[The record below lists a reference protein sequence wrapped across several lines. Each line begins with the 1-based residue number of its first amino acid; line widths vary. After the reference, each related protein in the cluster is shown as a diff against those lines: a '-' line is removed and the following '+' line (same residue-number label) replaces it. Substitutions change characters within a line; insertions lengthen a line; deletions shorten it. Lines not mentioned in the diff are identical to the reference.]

1 MLISDTFIIE
11 NLQILEESK
20 SSGTMKI
27 AGIFQRA
34 GTPNHNNRIYE
45 KKLLVREMKRLGE
58 AITERRLMG
67 ELDHP
72 TQDAVKLHN
81 VSHLVTVLEM
91 RGNEM
96 YGEAEILNTPCGQVA
111 QALIKGGV
119 KLGISSRGMGSLKE
133 RADGKSMVNDDFK
146 LVTFDL
152 VADPSTKGAFPGLVN
167 EESNSKFI
175 EDTVRVTYEKAQ
187 SEKIFITML
196 KNKLSKK

>member
-1 MLISDTFIIE
+1 MFITDTFIIE
-11 NLQILEESK
+11 ELQVLEESK

-34 GTPNHNNRIYE
+34 GSPNHNKRIYE
-45 KKLLVREMKRLGE
+45 KKLLVREMNRLDE
-58 AITERRLMG
+58 AIVERRLMG

-72 TQDAVKLHN
+72 THDAVKLGN
-81 VSHLVTVLEM
+81 VSHLVTKLQM
-91 RGNEM
+91 RGDEM
-96 YGEAEILNTPCGQVA
+96 IGEAEILNTPCGQVA

-119 KLGISSRGMGSLKE
+119 KLGISSRGMGSLTE
-133 RADGKSMVNDDFK
+133 RGEYSVVNEDFK

-167 EESNSKFI
+167 ESTDSKFI
-175 EDTVRVTYEKAQ
+175 DDTVRQTYDKAL
-187 SEKIFITML
+187 SEKVFITML